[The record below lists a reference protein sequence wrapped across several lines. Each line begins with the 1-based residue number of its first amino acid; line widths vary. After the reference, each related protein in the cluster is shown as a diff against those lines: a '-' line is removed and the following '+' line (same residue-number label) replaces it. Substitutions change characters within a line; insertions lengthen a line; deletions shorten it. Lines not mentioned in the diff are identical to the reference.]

1 MVLRVSLAC
10 IHVSGIEKKWSW
22 WLERDGKK
30 KKKEKKDGFRQ
41 PEFLFFEKK
50 NSVRCFVLDRQRKG
64 KINFPRL
71 RIYYQVVY
79 LVHLEK

>member
-50 NSVRCFVLDRQRKG
+50 TQSAVLFWIGNAK
-64 KINFPRL
+64 
-71 RIYYQVVY
+71 
-79 LVHLEK
+79 EK